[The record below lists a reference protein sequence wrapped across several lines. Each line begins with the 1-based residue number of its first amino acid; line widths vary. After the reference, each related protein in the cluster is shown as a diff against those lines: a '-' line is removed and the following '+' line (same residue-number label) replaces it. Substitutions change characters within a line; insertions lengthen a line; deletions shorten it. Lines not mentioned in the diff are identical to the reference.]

1 MIIKL
6 LQGHF
11 CSTVTV
17 LYKDMR
23 LPNDSWVSKIVVI
36 SLRITFKGICMGDTE
51 KKKVLFS
58 VCKADAIPLT
68 TPSLDDHIQ
77 THGFEFCNMWM
88 CPNYTYLNLLL
99 QQLACESK

>member
-1 MIIKL
+1 
-6 LQGHF
+6 
-11 CSTVTV
+11 
-17 LYKDMR
+17 
-23 LPNDSWVSKIVVI
+23 
-36 SLRITFKGICMGDTE
+36 MGDTE

-99 QQLACESK
+99 QQLACESKWLLDPIQLSNQITKCDKSQTEVSLP